1 MPPLALSDEQLD
13 AILLGAK
20 PLRPQG
26 RDAFRR
32 EVAAALTNGGGPVGD
47 GDVNRAVRRAQKQ
60 FFDPPE
66 LSHDNSK
73 YR

>member
-1 MPPLALSDEQLD
+1 MPLALTDAQLNQIPL
-13 AILLGAK
+13 AAR
-20 PLRPQG
+20 PLRL
-26 RDAFRR
+26 RDRDDFLK
-32 EVAAALTNGGGPVGD
+32 EVANALANGGGPVGD